1 MKDPKAPTVTDVVLQ
16 SGRLVA
22 NYGRQVI
29 IEDTTG
35 ARVACR
41 LHGRRLS
48 AVCGDHV
55 QWGYAQAGDSTGIV
69 YSLQPRERTL
79 ARLSA
84 LGSSE
89 PIVANLSQL
98 VVVAAAM
105 PAPDWFVV
113 DRYLAG
119 AEWSGLKAVVVFN
132 KCELGLT
139 LAADTELLRYQS
151 MGYRIARTSTRS
163 EPGHVALTALLAD
176 QISVLV
182 GQSGTG
188 KSSLLNAL
196 IPEAK
201 AITQEISA
209 ATEEGRHTTTHAIL
223 HHLNT
228 GGELIDSPG
237 VRDYSPPVP
246 ELRHIAS
253 GFIDLLA
260 HASDCKF
267 QDCLHTHE
275 PGCAVRVA
283 VDDGRIRARRYDSF
297 RHLLTLAREMHERFP
312 VRRKGKESGR
322 PRE

>member
-1 MKDPKAPTVTDVVLQ
+1 MKDPKAPTGTETALQ

-29 IEDTTG
+29 IEDTSG

-55 QWGYAQAGDSTGIV
+55 LWGYARAGDSTGIV
-69 YSLQPRERTL
+69 YSLEPRRRVL
-79 ARLSA
+79 ARLSM

-98 VVVAAAM
+98 VVVAAAV

-119 AEWSGLKAVVVFN
+119 AAWSGLKAVVVFN

-139 LAADTELLRYQS
+139 PMAETELLSYQS
-151 MGYRIARTSTRS
+151 MGYRIARTSTRTA
-163 EPGHVALTALLAD
+163 PGHAALAASLAD
-176 QISVLV
+176 EISVLV

-196 IPEAK
+196 IPEAQ

-223 HHLNT
+223 HHLNS

-246 ELRHIAS
+246 ELRHVAS
-253 GFIDLLA
+253 GFVDLLA
-260 HASDCKF
+260 YATDCKF

-275 PGCAVRVA
+275 PGCAVRAA
-283 VDDGRIRARRYDSF
+283 VDDGRLRARRYDSF

-312 VRRKGKESGR
+312 VRRKGKESAR